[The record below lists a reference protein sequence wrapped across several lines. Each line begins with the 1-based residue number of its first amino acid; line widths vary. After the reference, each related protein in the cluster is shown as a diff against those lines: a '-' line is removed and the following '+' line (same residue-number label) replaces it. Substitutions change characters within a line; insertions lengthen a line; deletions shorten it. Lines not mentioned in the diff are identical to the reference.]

1 MLIRVMRNKGYYDYV
16 KPQLLDRLI
25 ESEEII
31 SFYRNSG
38 VVVLGID
45 SVRSSQKAP
54 YIGSERRLAA

>member
-1 MLIRVMRNKGYYDYV
+1 MRDEGYYDYV

-45 SVRSSQKAP
+45 AIRAP
-54 YIGSERRLAA
+54 RETPYAGAERRMAA